1 MNRIII
7 ASIVIV
13 LLLVPVGLGKSF
25 AKTWDVVI
33 MTGSGDKNAKVTFS
47 PWDLAVEPSDTVS
60 WGNGDTVAHTV
71 TSGTPEDGPSGKFD
85 SGLIGVGK
93 FFSYKFSEADS
104 GAIKYYCT
112 VHPWMVGVVN
122 VGYTS
127 PNFKVVTGVGS
138 DVGDGKRTF
147 DVEYSSAKTI
157 VGIPIINLKQKSITF
172 NLVGKVPGGDTL
184 ILKLPQNL
192 IAEPLLV
199 WVDNTNIDVNKLQVT
214 HSGGFNILAIPLS
227 AESETV
233 TVVGSSVIPE
243 FGPIAA
249 LVFAVAI
256 MATIVF
262 ATKNRHFLP
271 KL

>member
-1 MNRIII
+1 MNRI
-7 ASIVIV
+7 ALVSIVIV
-13 LLLVPVGLGKSF
+13 LLLIPVGLNKSF

-33 MTGSGDKNAKVTFS
+33 ETGSGDKNAKVTYA
-47 PWDLAVEPSDTVS
+47 PWDLAIEPSDTVS
-60 WGNGDTVAHTV
+60 WGNGDTVAHTIV
-71 TSGTPEDGPSGKFD
+71 SGTPPDSPSGKFD
-85 SGLIGVGK
+85 SGLVNPGK
-93 FFSYKFSEADS
+93 FFSYKFSDADKGS
-104 GAIKYYCT
+104 VKYYCS

-122 VGYTS
+122 VGYTA
-127 PNFKVVTGVGS
+127 PNFKVVTSVGS
-138 DVGDGKRTF
+138 DVGDGKKTF
-147 DVEYSSAKTI
+147 DVEYSSAKQI
-157 VGIPIINLKQKSITF
+157 VGIPIVNQKQKSITF

-192 IAEPLLV
+192 ISGKLLV
-199 WVDNTNIDVNKLQVT
+199 WVDNTNIYNYQSKAE
-214 HSGGFNILAIPLS
+214 GGMNILTIPLS

-243 FGPIAA
+243 FGPITA

-262 ATKNRHFLP
+262 AAKTYRFLP

>member
-1 MNRIII
+1 MNRI
-7 ASIVIV
+7 ALVSIVIV
-13 LLLVPVGLGKSF
+13 LLLIPVGLNKSF

-33 MTGSGDKNAKVTFS
+33 ESGSGDKNAKVTYA
-47 PWDLAVEPSDTVS
+47 PWDLAIEPSDTVS
-60 WGNGDTVAHTV
+60 WGNADTVAHTV
-71 TSGTPEDGPSGKFD
+71 TSGTPSDGPSGKFD
-85 SGLIGVGK
+85 SGLVDAGK
-93 FFSYKFSEADS
+93 FFSYKFSEADKGS
-104 GAIKYYCT
+104 VRYYCS

-147 DVEYSSAKTI
+147 DIEYSSAKTI

-172 NLVGKVPGGDTL
+172 NLVGKVPDGDTL

-192 IAEPLLV
+192 IAGPLLV
-199 WVDNTNIDVNKLQVT
+199 WVDNTNIDNFQVT
-214 HSGGFNILAIPLS
+214 PSGGFNILAIPLS

-256 MATIVF
+256 MVTIVF
-262 ATKNRHFLP
+262 STKSRLFLP

>member
-13 LLLVPVGLGKSF
+13 LLLVPVGLNKSF
-25 AKTWDVVI
+25 AKTWDVVM

-47 PWDLAVEPSDTVS
+47 PWDLAIEPSDTVS

-85 SGLIGVGK
+85 SGLVGVGK
-93 FFSYKFSEADS
+93 FFSYKFSEADRGS
-104 GAIKYYCT
+104 VRYYCT

-122 VGYTS
+122 VGYTAS
-127 PNFKVVTGVGS
+127 NFKVVTGVGS

-147 DVEYSSAKTI
+147 DIEYSSAKTI
-157 VGIPIINLKQKSITF
+157 LGIPITNLKQKSITF
-172 NLVGKVPGGDTL
+172 NLVGKAPGGDTL

-192 IAEPLLV
+192 IAGKLLV
-199 WVDNTNIDVNKLQVT
+199 WVDNTNIDNFQVT
-214 HSGGFNILAIPLS
+214 PTGGFNILAIPLS
-227 AESETV
+227 TDSETV

-262 ATKNRHFLP
+262 ASKTRRFLP

>member
-1 MNRIII
+1 MNRIIL

-13 LLLVPVGLGKSF
+13 LLLVPVGLNKSF

-33 MTGSGDKNAKVTFS
+33 MTGSGDKNAKVTYS
-47 PWDLAVEPSDTVS
+47 PWDLAVEPGDTVS
-60 WGNGDTVAHTV
+60 WGNGDTVEHTV
-71 TSGTPEDGPSGKFD
+71 TSGSPEAGQSGKFD
-85 SGLIGVGK
+85 GQSIGPGK
-93 FFSYKFSEADS
+93 YFSYKFTEADV
-104 GAIKYYCT
+104 GPVKYYCT

-138 DVGDGKRTF
+138 DVGDGKKTF

-157 VGIPIINLKQKSITF
+157 VGIPIVNLKQKSITF

-192 IAEPLLV
+192 IAGKLLV
-199 WVDNTNIDVNKLQVT
+199 WVDNTNIDNFQVT
-214 HSGGFNILAIPLS
+214 PTGGFNIVTIPLS
-227 AESETV
+227 ADSETV
-233 TVVGSSVIPE
+233 TVVGSAVIPE

-256 MATIVF
+256 MATILF
-262 ATKNRHFLP
+262 ATKSRVFIPRL
-271 KL
+271 

>member
-1 MNRIII
+1 MNRIIL

-13 LLLVPVGLGKSF
+13 LLLLPVGLNKSF

-33 MTGSGDKNAKVTFS
+33 MTGAGDKNAKVTFS
-47 PWDLAVEPSDTVS
+47 PWDLAIEPSDTVS

-71 TSGTPEDGPSGKFD
+71 TAGTPEDGPSGKFD

-93 FFSYKFSEADS
+93 YFSYKFSDTDK
-104 GAIKYYCT
+104 GPVKYYCT

-157 VGIPIINLKQKSITF
+157 VGIPIVNLKQKSITF
-172 NLVGKVPGGDTL
+172 NLVGKAPGGDTL

-192 IAEPLLV
+192 IAGPLLV
-199 WVDNTNIDVNKLQVT
+199 WVDNTIIDLSKYQVT
-214 HSGGFNILAIPLS
+214 PSGGFNIVTIPLN

-233 TVVGSSVIPE
+233 TVVGSAVIPE

-256 MATIVF
+256 MTTILF
-262 ATKNRHFLP
+262 AAKSRIFIPRL
-271 KL
+271 